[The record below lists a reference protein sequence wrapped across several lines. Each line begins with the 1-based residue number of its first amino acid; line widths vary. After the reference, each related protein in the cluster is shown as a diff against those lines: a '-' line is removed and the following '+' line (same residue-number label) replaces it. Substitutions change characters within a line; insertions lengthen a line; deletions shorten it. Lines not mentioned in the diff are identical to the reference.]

1 LSQHRAEIQIDRYE
15 AELRS
20 RRAGAVE
27 PATNPGRDAAVFVL
41 FVEHRDRTGIV
52 LMRRPRLRGKHR
64 GEWAFPG
71 GTREP
76 EDGTLLTTAF
86 RETEEE
92 LGIPPSAIE
101 HWGSLEPVSTVG
113 TRFRVWP
120 FTGRLDPSA
129 KIVPSAVEVEEI
141 ATVPVETFTS
151 ISMQRHIR
159 LERGS
164 TVRDMRAYVNEG
176 RVIWGAT
183 ARILSQIFD
192 QSAGSINAAT
202 GNTAEVVGQ

>member
-1 LSQHRAEIQIDRYE
+1 MPQHRAELLIDRYE

-20 RRAGAVE
+20 RRAGAME
-27 PATNPGRDAAVFVL
+27 PAPNPGREAAVFVL
-41 FVEHRDRTGIV
+41 FVERQQQTSIV

-76 EDGTLLTTAF
+76 EDGNLLSTAF

-92 LGIPPSAIE
+92 LGIPASAIE

-129 KIVPSAVEVEEI
+129 KFVPSAVEVEEI
-141 ATVPVETFTS
+141 ATVPIETFTS

-159 LERGS
+159 LDRGGQ
-164 TVRDMRAYVNEG
+164 VRDLRAYVNEG

-192 QSAGSINAAT
+192 QTWGSGDADT

>member
-1 LSQHRAEIQIDRYE
+1 LSQNRAQLAIDHYE

-20 RRAGAVE
+20 RRTGA
-27 PATNPGRDAAVFVL
+27 ANPIPDHGRDAAVFVL
-41 FVEHRDRTGIV
+41 FIEQPGYTGV
-52 LMRRPRLRGKHR
+52 VMMRRPRFRGKHR

-76 EDGTLLTTAF
+76 EDSDLLRTAF

-92 LGIPPSAIE
+92 LGIPSSAIE
-101 HWGSLEPVSTVG
+101 HWGPIEPVTTVG
-113 TRFRVWP
+113 TKFRVWP
-120 FTGRLDPSA
+120 FTGRLDPTA
-129 KIVPSAVEVEEI
+129 KIIPSTAEVDEV

-151 ISMQRHIR
+151 ISTRRHIR
-159 LERGS
+159 LHRDGQ
-164 TVRDMRAYVNEG
+164 VRDLRAYVNDG

-192 QSAGSINAAT
+192 QPGGISDAVT
-202 GNTAEVVGQ
+202 GGTAEVVGQ